1 MGTAEGIAV
10 AFFLFFL
17 SLDTMHGKIYLGLQ
31 LLTELETKPAAQLGK
46 SINRIASI

>member
-10 AFFLFFL
+10 AFFYLFL

-31 LLTELETKPAAQLGK
+31 LLTELETKLAAQLG
-46 SINRIASI
+46 SLSTE